1 LGNYLVVLYLFIK
14 ILYIF
19 NCIGQLF
26 LISILLGRN
35 YYIYGASIFR
45 DMIQGKGY
53 ADSEYFPRVT
63 MCKFQVREL
72 GLKNFSH
79 EYNVQCVLP
88 INLFNQ
94 QIFTFLWFWYLILLL
109 LNLCSLLVW
118 VYRFIPRNQ
127 YNYAIRRVKLLRIR
141 LNEDAKIPKPGEKFK
156 SKTIIS
162 NEKEYEA
169 KKIAIQKILT
179 DRENQHLFNDEE
191 KDEKAILYKKFYND
205 TNTKAFFE
213 DSMFPNL
220 PFNYEFDS
228 TYHKSNQANSYD
240 RNTNTSI
247 GSNDDL
253 SFNFEYDKYM
263 TNSSFTVKNYKE
275 FVYEYLEPDGM
286 FMLRMVASNS
296 GDFVCTQVLHNL
308 WKLFLCKKQL
318 LNSDNQNLFKSISS
332 LNTKKSDSSI
342 GLRNSG
348 IEEDDDKQ
356 NNNKNSASSNEKNI
370 RKRTKFIGS
379 NKQSPT
385 FSFFHDKLVK
395 KISNSTNKK
404 RFNFVNTNK
413 KLLSKSTTGKA
424 TTSSRILS
432 DLSGKSKPISQRDTN
447 FEDESK
453 RFQSIRRVVKKPLPP
468 RSSDI

>member
-1 LGNYLVVLYLFIK
+1 
-14 ILYIF
+14 
-19 NCIGQLF
+19 
-26 LISILLGRN
+26 
-35 YYIYGASIFR
+35 
-45 DMIQGKGY
+45 
-53 ADSEYFPRVT
+53 

-109 LNLCSLLVW
+109 LNLCSLLIW
-118 VYRFIPRNQ
+118 IYRFIPRNQ
-127 YNYAIRRVKLLRIR
+127 YNYAIRRIKLLRIR
-141 LNEDAKIPKPGEKFK
+141 LNEDAKIPKPSGKNKFK
-156 SKTIIS
+156 SNTIIS
-162 NEKEYEA
+162 NEREYQA
-169 KKIAIQKILT
+169 KKMAIQKILT
-179 DRENQHLFNDEE
+179 DRENQHLYNDEE

-205 TNTKAFFE
+205 TNTKAFFDE
-213 DSMFPNL
+213 SMFPNL
-220 PFNYEFDS
+220 PINYEFDS
-228 TYHKSNQANSYD
+228 TYHKSNLVNSYGV
-240 RNTNTSI
+240 NTNTSL

-253 SFNFEYDKYM
+253 SLTFNFEYEKYM

-318 LNSDNQNLFKSISS
+318 LNSENQNSFKSMSS
-332 LNTKKSDSSI
+332 INTKKSESST

-348 IEEDDDKQ
+348 VDEEDDNINV
-356 NNNKNSASSNEKNI
+356 NNYDHSGSGSERNI
-370 RKRTKFIGS
+370 RKRTKNPGL
-379 NKQSPT
+379 KKTSPA

-395 KISNSTNKK
+395 KISNSSNRK

-413 KLLSKSTTGKA
+413 NKLLNKSSSAAKP
-424 TTSSRILS
+424 TTSLRILS
-432 DLSGKSKPISQRDTN
+432 DQSGKIKPTSQRDIN

-453 RFQSIRRVVKKPLPP
+453 RFQSIRRVVKKTVPH
-468 RSSDI
+468 RSSEI